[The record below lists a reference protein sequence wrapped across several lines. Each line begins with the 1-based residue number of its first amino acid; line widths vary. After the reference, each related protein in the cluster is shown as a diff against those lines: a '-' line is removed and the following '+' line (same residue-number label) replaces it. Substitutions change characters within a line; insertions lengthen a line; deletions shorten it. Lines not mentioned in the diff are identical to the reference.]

1 MMSTTFD
8 RHVVLIVDDKPDNL
22 AMLSDSL
29 DESGHIVL
37 VATDGMSAL
46 ERLDYI
52 TPDLILLD
60 AMMPGIDGFETCKR
74 IKLIK
79 SVNHVPVVF
88 MTGLTET
95 EHVVRGFEVGGIDYV
110 TKPIKPQ
117 EVVARIGAH
126 IKTARMMS
134 QARGMLEHAAH
145 AVIVLSG
152 NGLPLWQT
160 SKASLWLEK
169 YFPAG
174 TSTSATHKLPT
185 MLQSWLN
192 ESLVRQRQNKDGDIR
207 PLVMTQGDCE
217 LRVALSAAGQGH
229 EITLLLEE
237 KNLAA
242 DMAAAAT
249 NATNATNA
257 AMHPALSS
265 EVAANPLTLGS
276 FNLTPRESDVLMWLG
291 KGKTNR
297 DIADILGM
305 SPRTVNKHLE
315 HIFVKLGV
323 ETRSAAAVMA
333 SNVHQTPRSG
343 SGLLQ

>member
-1 MMSTTFD
+1 MMSTTSD

-37 VATDGMSAL
+37 VATDGISAL

-145 AVIVLSG
+145 AVIVLGG
-152 NGLPLWQT
+152 NGLSLWQT

-169 YFPAG
+169 YFPVGVNANA
-174 TSTSATHKLPT
+174 SHKLPA

-192 ESLVRQRQNKDGDIR
+192 ESLVRQRQSMGGGDIR

-217 LRVALSAAGQGH
+217 LRIALSAAGQGH

-237 KNLAA
+237 KNI
-242 DMAAAAT
+242 AAAT
-249 NATNATNA
+249 ATAS
-257 AMHPALSS
+257 MHPAAGS
-265 EVAANPLTLGS
+265 EPAANPLALES
-276 FNLTPRESDVLMWLG
+276 FHLTPRESDVLMWLG

-333 SNVHQTPRSG
+333 NGAQQTPRSG

>member
-160 SKASLWLEK
+160 SKASMWLEK
-169 YFPAG
+169 YFSAYAG
-174 TSTSATHKLPT
+174 SAHKLPPV
-185 MLQSWLN
+185 LQSWLN
-192 ESLVRQRQNKDGDIR
+192 ESLVRQRQGQHRGHGSGEIR
-207 PLVMTQGDCE
+207 PLVVTLGDSE

-237 KNLAA
+237 KNTAA

-249 NATNATNA
+249 SA
-257 AMHPALSS
+257 AMHPALSND
-265 EVAANPLTLGS
+265 VAATPLALGC
-276 FNLTPRESDVLMWLG
+276 FHLTPRESDVLMWLG

-333 SNVHQTPRSG
+333 SGVQQTPRSG
-343 SGLLQ
+343 SGMLQ

>member
-169 YFPAG
+169 YFPVGAAG
-174 TSTSATHKLPT
+174 MNTSHKLPAP
-185 MLQSWLN
+185 LQSWLN
-192 ESLVRQRQNKDGDIR
+192 ESLVRQRQGGGDIR
-207 PLVMTQGDCE
+207 PLVITQGDCE
-217 LRVALSAAGQGH
+217 LRIALSAPGQGH

-237 KNLAA
+237 KNIGAGI
-242 DMAAAAT
+242 AAT
-249 NATNATNA
+249 VSAHSA
-257 AMHPALSS
+257 AQHNGETVLP
-265 EVAANPLTLGS
+265 GS
-276 FNLTPRESDVLMWLG
+276 FHLTPRESDVLAWLG

-297 DIADILGM
+297 DIAEILGM

-323 ETRSAAAVMA
+323 ETRSAAAVLA
-333 SNVHQTPRSG
+333 SSLQAASLPRSG
-343 SGLLQ
+343 SSLLQ

>member
-1 MMSTTFD
+1 MSTTFD

-37 VATDGMSAL
+37 VATDGISAL

-169 YFPAG
+169 YFPVGAAAANA
-174 TSTSATHKLPT
+174 SHKLPA

-192 ESLVRQRQNKDGDIR
+192 ESLVRQRQSMGGSDIR

-217 LRVALSAAGQGH
+217 LRVALSAPGQGH

-237 KNLAA
+237 KNIGAEIPH
-242 DMAAAAT
+242 AAAT
-249 NATNATNA
+249 A
-257 AMHPALSS
+257 AS
-265 EVAANPLTLGS
+265 ETPVPGS
-276 FNLTPRESDVLMWLG
+276 FHLTPRESDVLMWLG

-297 DIADILGM
+297 DIAEILGM

-323 ETRSAAAVMA
+323 ETRSAAAVLA
-333 SNVHQTPRSG
+333 SSVQPAPTPRSG